1 MTSTMSQT
9 HYDLLMLFLR
19 VIVGPTVFL
28 HGYNK
33 FFGGGKI
40 PGTARWFDSM
50 GMKPNGTI
58 HAWAAATT
66 ETVSGVL
73 ITVGFLTPLAAAGV
87 IGIMTVAGVTTHR
100 HAFFIIKEGFEYVMI
115 LGLMAFTI
123 SAFGPGKWSLDHAI
137 GLTEGLGNYLDGNWL
152 GTAVPL
158 VLGLGAGLGL
168 LAACYRP
175 PAKESKD

>member
-1 MTSTMSQT
+1 MGQT
-9 HYDLLMLFLR
+9 HFDLLMLFLR
-19 VIVGPTVFL
+19 VVVGPTVFL

-33 FFGGGKI
+33 FFGGGRI

-50 GMKPNGTI
+50 GMKPNGKV
-58 HAWAAATT
+58 HALAAATT

-87 IGIMTVAGVTTHR
+87 IGIMTVAAITTHR

-123 SAFGPGKWSLDHAI
+123 SAFGPGKWSIDHAV
-137 GLTEGLGNYLDGNWL
+137 GLADGLGGYLGGGWI
-152 GTAVPL
+152 GTVVPL
-158 VLGLGAGLGL
+158 TLGLGSGLGL
-168 LAACYRP
+168 LALCYRP
-175 PAKESKD
+175 PAKASDD